1 MTLDSEVRD
10 AVENARRLLQNHG
23 YDCRTTADDL
33 VLWFEADTPYDQGF
47 GLKEA
52 IAIPLIVVHEL
63 VEVEN
68 VKKMGLRLTKDVIIN
83 NLGKVDDSHLKAT
96 EIELDIA
103 ESTGNVEHIRDRLKD
118 ISAWIKDQSVTPEN
132 KARYRKLRER
142 YVRTVKR
149 LSKKKSGFRR

>member
-1 MTLDSEVRD
+1 MRD
-10 AVENARRLLQNHG
+10 AVENARKLLQNHG
-23 YDCRTTADDL
+23 YDCLTTADDL

-68 VKKMGLRLTKDVIIN
+68 VKKMGLRLTKGVIIN
-83 NLGKVDDSHLKAT
+83 NMGKVDNAHLKAT

-118 ISAWIKDQSVTPEN
+118 ISVWIKDPSVTPKN
-132 KARYRKLRER
+132 KARYRNLRER

-149 LSKKKSGFRR
+149 LSKKKSGCCDD